1 MNKGS
6 LLEPSF
12 TQPLSTALRF
22 LIFLEASQSLLAFS
36 IILFA
41 KNHWFAMCFPVY
53 TDTIH

>member
-22 LIFLEASQSLLAFS
+22 LVINVGAITLSQF
-36 IILFA
+36 
-41 KNHWFAMCFPVY
+41 
-53 TDTIH
+53 TI